1 MLFMVLVLLS
11 VSIATSL
18 PSSTTPKTMSDQS
31 GAINEKLRNLT
42 KAGTENPSPP
52 ESFSSDSRAH
62 LLHALEGLDRYPNY
76 LNRWNER
83 DMEELEVALQQQL
96 AKVRQQRQA
105 IQARRGAI
113 AELTNQQVPA
123 SLERP
128 SSWEEVKALL
138 DPALV
143 KAIFQSRQFR
153 KNPPSLDQVL
163 SGETALELDANLL
176 ESLMDQEVY
185 DVYSLP
191 LFQQSFCDDIRIYIC
206 NVKKLGDASLNM
218 GTRPIDL
225 DTIGLSWINDLLLHL
240 VVRPISHHLYKDTE
254 CVGGDLDWRQGY
266 VAAYSAQPE
275 TRNRLVAHT
284 DDSEITL
291 NLGLGEGF
299 EGGNLEF
306 WGLRSDGDRERLGDY
321 EPIKGRA
328 LLHAGRHFH
337 QVTRVIKGDRYALI
351 LWARSWSG
359 ARAQTCPCC
368 WLNRRQDSTC
378 ICGSRWN

>member
-1 MLFMVLVLLS
+1 
-11 VSIATSL
+11 
-18 PSSTTPKTMSDQS
+18 MSDQS